1 MPLRDHT
8 AGGIRL
14 GLELFLNFQK
24 RHGEAPAHTFW
35 RRPLHP
41 SHICFLNLE
50 QSHEL
55 QTQPGKHRHLK
66 CTRTH
71 AHKHT
76 HVRARAHTCA
86 TCAMAIKGGWP
97 PTIRRSDVPW
107 LGLNRQK
114 ETQC

>member
-14 GLELFLNFQK
+14 GLELFFLNFQK
-24 RHGEAPAHTFW
+24 RHREAPAHTFW

-55 QTQPGKHRHLK
+55 QTQSGKHRHLK
-66 CTRTH
+66 CTRTRTH
-71 AHKHT
+71 THKHT
-76 HVRARAHTCA
+76 HVRVRVCTHA
-86 TCAMAIKGGWP
+86 P
-97 PTIRRSDVPW
+97 PAPW
-107 LGLNRQK
+107 LLREAGHPRSGAR
-114 ETQC
+114 TFHGWD